1 MNDTL
6 LNFEKQLSLGPTY
19 AARLLGVAYPT
30 YAAYRAGTR
39 ELPLYIE
46 RSISVHLQWKQDCAG
61 DAQRESN
68 FQEYTHG
75 KSRRS

>member
-6 LNFEKQLSLGPTY
+6 LNFEKQLGIGPTF

-30 YAAYRAGTR
+30 YAAYRAGSR
-39 ELPLYIE
+39 EVPLYIE
-46 RSISVHLQWKQDCAG
+46 RSISAHLQWQQSAAG

-68 FQEYTHG
+68 FQDYIHG